1 MTHDVKLSSSD
12 LNLVFLSL
20 FPCISVS
27 EKRFPVAMISKFV
40 NGEVQACLV
49 DLIIFVLWSLWV
61 RSRML
66 HWSKT

>member
-12 LNLVFLSL
+12 LNFVFLSL
-20 FPCISVS
+20 FPCISAS
-27 EKRFPVAMISKFV
+27 EKRFPIAMISKFF
-40 NGEVQACLV
+40 NGEVQAYLV
-49 DLIIFVLWSLWV
+49 DLIIFVILPLWI